1 MSTREGSEPVTPSSR
16 RHQLVARRPAPPETD
31 SADGADGAD
40 VADVADIADIADP
53 GGAPPAPNVPG
64 DPSGL
69 YRPSRTWE
77 LLSQFSLVN
86 FIAALV
92 AAGVLAGIAGV
103 AVLKEKPTYESGAVI
118 ELHQPKI
125 FTDAGP
131 GPVTKLNALRSRYA
145 ALADT
150 QPVLAPIGQKL
161 GLPPG
166 QVGRST
172 EIVISGPSLLMKATA
187 RTGSRDQSQKM
198 ADAMAD
204 ELSAYATKEQTDDK
218 IAPADQVQLRVVQHS
233 LPGVKV
239 SPESSRAFATAA
251 IVGLVVLAV
260 VYTILQ
266 LTVGRTRRK
275 T

>member
-1 MSTREGSEPVTPSSR
+1 VSTREGSEPATSASR
-16 RHQLVARRPAPPETD
+16 RQPLAATRAA
-31 SADGADGAD
+31 ADDG
-40 VADVADIADIADP
+40 ADIADP
-53 GGAPPAPNVPG
+53 MGAFPGRDVPG
-64 DPSGL
+64 DPTGP
-69 YRPSRTWE
+69 YRPSRTWA
-77 LLSQFSLVN
+77 LLSNFSMVN
-86 FIAALV
+86 LIAALV
-92 AAGVLAGIAGV
+92 VAGILAAIAGLL
-103 AVLKEKPTYESGAVI
+103 VLREKPTYESGAVI

-131 GPVTKLNALRSRYA
+131 GPVTKLNALRARYA

-150 QPVLAPIGQKL
+150 QPVLAPVGQKL

-172 EIVISGPSLLMKATA
+172 DIVISGPSLLMKATA

-218 IAPADQVQLRVVQHS
+218 IAPADQVQLRVVQHA

-239 SPESSRAFATAA
+239 SPDSSRAFATAA
-251 IVGLVVLAV
+251 IVGVVVLAI

-266 LTVGRTRRK
+266 LTVGRTRRR